1 MDKQPDIKIGSA
13 PTVRPKNAATL
24 LLLDL
29 EGDVPAVL
37 MGRRSR
43 KLAFMPGLY
52 VFPGGRTDRSDH
64 AAPRTGNLQESDLVR
79 LTRSFGARGTRS
91 KAEAIALSAIR
102 ETWEETGLMIAAP
115 DDSHGSVASGADWT
129 AFGDAGVAPD
139 LSALRYVARAITPPG
154 QVRRFNTR
162 FFAAK
167 RSSVAN
173 PGGLHTNAED
183 EIEDVCWVPLPEVTD
198 LPVHPITTIMLETV
212 TKRLASDPDL
222 TRDAEI
228 PCTFYRYGRF
238 HRVME

>member
-1 MDKQPDIKIGSA
+1 MDKQPDIKIGNA
-13 PTVRPKNAATL
+13 PTIRPKDAATL

-29 EGDVPAVL
+29 DGDVPSVL

-52 VFPGGRTDRSDH
+52 VFPGGRTDRSD
-64 AAPRTGNLQESDLVR
+64 ATAPRTGELHDGDLAR
-79 LTRSFGARGTRS
+79 LTRSFGARGSRN

-102 ETWEETGLMIAAP
+102 ETWEETGLMIAA
-115 DDSHGSVASGADWT
+115 SGDGNGAKSGTDWT
-129 AFGDAGVAPD
+129 AFENAGVTPD

-167 RSSVAN
+167 RSSVTN
-173 PGGLHTNAED
+173 PDGLHANAEE
-183 EIEDVCWVPLPEVTD
+183 EIEDVCWVPLPEVQD
-198 LPVHPITTIMLETV
+198 LPVHPITMVMLEAV
-212 TKRLASDPDL
+212 TERLAGDPDL